1 MKYNK
6 NNRIFTGLL
15 FIIAAII
22 LIISKLGY
30 FGDFNLWS
38 LALTIF
44 FVIIIIKSIYPIKFA
59 GILFPLAF
67 LCIIYSKELGIEQLT
82 PWTVLIVATLGT
94 IGLSI
99 IFQNKV
105 NINNKVGKDY
115 EFIAIDE
122 EDKSN
127 IVQKTS
133 FSGITKYI
141 NSDDFK
147 QADLHCICGA
157 MEIYFDRAKIKDKT
171 AVVQINA
178 TCSVIELFLPK
189 EWTIENHISTTL
201 SGIDEK
207 NRNTPDGSATLLLI
221 GEITLSGIT
230 ITFV

>member
-1 MKYNK
+1 M
-6 NNRIFTGLL
+6 
-15 FIIAAII
+15 
-22 LIISKLGY
+22 
-30 FGDFNLWS
+30 
-38 LALTIF
+38 
-44 FVIIIIKSIYPIKFA
+44 
-59 GILFPLAF
+59 
-67 LCIIYSKELGIEQLT
+67 
-82 PWTVLIVATLGT
+82 LIVATLGT

-105 NINNKVGKDY
+105 NINNKVDKDY
-115 EFIAIDE
+115 EFIVIDE

-147 QADLHCICGA
+147 QADLHCTCGA

-171 AVVQINA
+171 AVVQINS
-178 TCSVIELFLPK
+178 TCSGIELFLPK

-207 NRNTPDGSATLLLI
+207 NRNTPDGSATLILI